1 MATRLIYITF
11 TWTSSRMSQLQPL
24 IQLQQT
30 TEPLLHVQEMQIWL
44 DKAVA
49 WGQADSPDTQ
59 RDTCLHLSR
68 LRDFLQQ
75 LLTHI
80 NNMNST
86 TETMKTLPLLGQF
99 LGRLCWNPYV
109 TADATGRRLLFQCL
123 WGLYSEHP
131 GNAVERKANQW
142 IRKVLCQLAT
152 EDDDAAAQAVMKSM
166 GVPPKEYHLKVLRK
180 MVALLQE
187 NIGKSC
193 SSFGDINQRCSCD
206 NILATSEA
214 CIPLLTC
221 PEAAPL
227 IGALLQQPVTC
238 VRAALSE
245 DFLDALSSAYS
256 SQCLSLE
263 EQAVV
268 SLWYH
273 NLSSLE
279 EAVLRLLED
288 VLTNARSAPQKLE
301 QQVAQSLLPKAC
313 AQHCSIFL
321 VVNDIFR
328 SVLKQAEGNESV
340 KYLIQTFTGCF
351 VRELALL
358 QHQTSVSLKALFPQS
373 PQSLLVPLL
382 TRPSEMPLEAWRHHL
397 NWLSGSLQRLTEEE
411 EEGDGDSS
419 SSSSTRGHHKV
430 FETWFLLVQCAH
442 WVQVAVQ
449 VLVTSGPEDCGPL
462 LWLLTFYYHPTNRG
476 HQRAQQLVCVRE
488 VWDHLHSL
496 FLVSAC
502 PLPVDRLQSLVTLL
516 STQPQQSSLS
526 PLLILNLAVN
536 FAVFVQQP
544 LSGSTQILQ
553 TVVDRSGLLD
563 EATRLLSSL
572 ELRLNE
578 GSCSSSDA
586 NRVHLRIKALHNTLT
601 HMHAAS
607 GPAEN
612 QAHTLTH
619 SKADESSYTH
629 THTHT
634 HTHTEPHSSEFI
646 LGSGFFQGTF
656 AE

>member
-1 MATRLIYITF
+1 MKSSSLVDLAWILSTF
-11 TWTSSRMSQLQPL
+11 TCTSSKMSQLHPL
-24 IQLQQT
+24 IQLQQMA
-30 TEPLLHVQEMQIWL
+30 EPLLNVQEMQFWL

-49 WGQADSPDTQ
+49 WGQADSSDTQ
-59 RDTCLHLSR
+59 KDTCLHLSR

-75 LLTHI
+75 LLSHI
-80 NNMNST
+80 NNMSST
-86 TETMKTLPLLGQF
+86 TETMKRLPLLGQF

-109 TADATGRRLLFQCL
+109 TADGTGRRLLFQCL

-152 EDDDAAAQAVMKSM
+152 EEDDAAAQALMNQM

-180 MVALLQE
+180 MVELLQK

-193 SSFGDINQRCSCD
+193 RSLGDINQRCSCD

-214 CIPLLTC
+214 CVPLVTY

-227 IGALLQQPVTC
+227 IGALLQQPMTC

-279 EAVLRLLED
+279 KAVLSLLEC
-288 VLTNARSAPQKLE
+288 VLTKTGSIPQMLKE
-301 QQVAQSLLPKAC
+301 QLAQSLLPKAC
-313 AQHCSIFL
+313 AQHCTIFL

-328 SVLKQAEGNESV
+328 SILKQAEGNESV
-340 KYLIQTFTGCF
+340 KYIIQTFTNCF
-351 VRELALL
+351 LQEVALL
-358 QHQTSVSLKALFPQS
+358 QHQTSVSLKAFFPQS

-382 TRPSEMPLEAWRHHL
+382 TRLSEMPQEVWRHHL

-411 EEGDGDSS
+411 EDGDGD
-419 SSSSTRGHHKV
+419 SSSSTRGHHKL
-430 FETWFLLVQCAH
+430 FEAWFLLVQCGH

-449 VLVTSGPEDCGPL
+449 LLVTSGPEDRGPL
-462 LWLLTFYYHPTNRG
+462 LWLLTFYHHPTNRG
-476 HQRAQQLVCVRE
+476 HHRALQLVRAKE
-488 VWDHLHSL
+488 AWHHLHSL
-496 FLVSAC
+496 FLVSAR
-502 PLPVDRLQSLVTLL
+502 PLPVALLQSLVTLL
-516 STQPQQSSLS
+516 SPQPQQPSLS
-526 PLLILNLAVN
+526 PLLILKLLVN
-536 FAVFVQQP
+536 FAVFFQQS
-544 LSGSTQILQ
+544 LSGSTEILQ
-553 TVVDRSGLLD
+553 TVVERSGLVD
-563 EATRLLSSL
+563 EAACVLCSL

-578 GSCSSSDA
+578 GSCLSSDV
-586 NRVHLRIKALHNTLT
+586 NRVHLRIKALQDTLT
-601 HMHAAS
+601 HMHAAPS
-607 GPAEN
+607 PTEN
-612 QAHTLTH
+612 QAHTH
-619 SKADESSYTH
+619 SHLKH
-629 THTHT
+629 THIHT
-634 HTHTEPHSSEFI
+634 HNNAQNHTAVSS
-646 LGSGFFQGTF
+646 SSAQGFFRAPMQNDK
-656 AE
+656 

>member
-1 MATRLIYITF
+1 
-11 TWTSSRMSQLQPL
+11 MSQLQPL

-30 TEPLLHVQEMQIWL
+30 AEPPLNVQEMRFWL

-49 WGQADSPDTQ
+49 WGQADTQKDTS
-59 RDTCLHLSR
+59 LHLSR

-80 NNMNST
+80 NNMSST
-86 TETMKTLPLLGQF
+86 AETMKMLPLLGQF

-152 EDDDAAAQAVMKSM
+152 EEDDDPTQALMKQM

-180 MVALLQE
+180 TVALLQE

-193 SSFGDINQRCSCD
+193 SSLGNINQRCSCD

-214 CIPLLTC
+214 CVPLVTC

-245 DFLDALSSAYS
+245 DFLDALSSAHA

-273 NLSSLE
+273 NLPSLE
-279 EAVLRLLED
+279 EAVLRLLECA
-288 VLTNARSAPQKLE
+288 LTNSRSIPQKQLE
-301 QQVAQSLLPKAC
+301 QSLLPKAC

-328 SVLKQAEGNESV
+328 SILKQAEGKESV
-340 KYLIQTFTGCF
+340 KYFIRTFTSCF
-351 VRELALL
+351 LRELALQ
-358 QHQTSVSLKALFPQS
+358 QHQTRVSLKAMFPQS
-373 PQSLLVPLL
+373 PQSLLLPLL
-382 TRPSEMPLEAWRHHL
+382 TRPSEMPQEALRRHLH
-397 NWLSGSLQRLTEEE
+397 WLSGSLQRLTEEE
-411 EEGDGDSS
+411 EEGDGDN
-419 SSSSTRGHHKV
+419 SSSTRLERYHKV
-430 FETWFLLVQCAH
+430 FEAWFLLVQCAH

-449 VLVTSGPEDCGPL
+449 LLVTSEPEDCGPL
-462 LWLLTFYYHPTNRG
+462 LWLLIFYHHPTNRG
-476 HQRAQQLVCVRE
+476 HHRALQLVHGKE
-488 VWDHLHSL
+488 AWDHLHSL
-496 FLVSAC
+496 FLLSAR

-516 STQPQQSSLS
+516 SPQSQQPSLS
-526 PLLILNLAVN
+526 PLLTLNLLVH
-536 FAVFVQQP
+536 FAVFLQQS
-544 LSGSTQILQ
+544 LSAATEILQ
-553 TVVDRSGLLD
+553 TVVDRSGLVD
-563 EATRLLSSL
+563 EAECVLSSL

-578 GSCSSSDA
+578 ENCLSSDTK
-586 NRVHLRIKALHNTLT
+586 RVHLRIQALQNTVT
-601 HMHAAS
+601 RMHAAS
-607 GPAEN
+607 N
-612 QAHTLTH
+612 C
-619 SKADESSYTH
+619 ADN
-629 THTHT
+629 
-634 HTHTEPHSSEFI
+634 
-646 LGSGFFQGTF
+646 
-656 AE
+656 

>member
-1 MATRLIYITF
+1 
-11 TWTSSRMSQLQPL
+11 MSQLQPL

-30 TEPLLHVQEMQIWL
+30 AEPLLNVQEMHFWL

-59 RDTCLHLSR
+59 KDTCLHLSR
-68 LRDFLQQ
+68 MTDFLQQ
-75 LLTHI
+75 LLIHI
-80 NNMNST
+80 NNMSST
-86 TETMKTLPLLGQF
+86 TVTMKRLPFLGQY

-109 TADATGRRLLFQCL
+109 TADVTSRRLLFQCL

-131 GNAVERKANQW
+131 GNAVERKANHW
-142 IRKVLCQLAT
+142 IRKVLSQLAT
-152 EDDDAAAQAVMKSM
+152 EEDDAAVQALMKHM

-180 MVALLQE
+180 MVAQLQK

-193 SSFGDINQRCSCD
+193 SSLGYINQGCSCD
-206 NILATSEA
+206 SILATSEA
-214 CIPLLTC
+214 CVPLVTC

-245 DFLDALSSAYS
+245 DFLNALSSAYS

-279 EAVLRLLED
+279 EAVLSLLEC
-288 VLTNARSAPQKLE
+288 VLTYTGSTPQNLD
-301 QQVAQSLLPKAC
+301 QLAQSLLPKAC

-328 SVLKQAEGNESV
+328 SILKQAEGKGSV
-340 KYLIQTFTGCF
+340 KYLIQTFTTCF
-351 VRELALL
+351 LRELALL
-358 QHQTSVSLKALFPQS
+358 QHQTSVSFKALFPQS

-382 TRPSEMPLEAWRHHL
+382 TLPSEMPQEAWRPHL
-397 NWLSGSLQRLTEEE
+397 NWLSGSLQRLTEE
-411 EEGDGDSS
+411 GDGDSR
-419 SSSSTRGHHKV
+419 SSTRGHHKV
-430 FETWFLLVQCAH
+430 FEAWFLLVQCAH

-449 VLVTSGPEDCGPL
+449 LLVTSGPQDCSPL
-462 LWLLTFYYHPTNRG
+462 LWLLTFYHHPTNRG
-476 HQRAQQLVCVRE
+476 HHRALHVVHAKE
-488 VWDHLHSL
+488 AWDHLHSL
-496 FLVSAC
+496 FLVLAR

-516 STQPQQSSLS
+516 STQPQQPSLS
-526 PLLILNLAVN
+526 PLLILNLLVN
-536 FAVFVQQP
+536 FAVFSQQW
-544 LSGSTQILQ
+544 LSGSTEILQ
-553 TVVDRSGLLD
+553 TVVDWSGLVD
-563 EATRLLSSL
+563 EAACVLSSL

-578 GSCSSSDA
+578 GSCSSSNA
-586 NRVHLRIKALHNTLT
+586 NRIHLRIKALQNTLT

-607 GPAEN
+607 SPP
-612 QAHTLTH
+612 
-619 SKADESSYTH
+619 TH
-629 THTHT
+629 TH
-634 HTHTEPHSSEFI
+634 
-646 LGSGFFQGTF
+646 
-656 AE
+656 